1 MVLRESDVVEGV
13 GKVQRGVQQWRPN
26 VRGVIRGGA
35 HPEDRV
41 HELTSKL
48 ENGWSVATKLTYRD
62 GRVRMGPVVFTP
74 PPDEDAVRS
83 TKFLRRLNLS
93 WVHAEWDNVVRGNA
107 GNWLDMP
114 EEWRRGMLK
123 SPHPGRRGHPSA
135 FYALWVQRYL
145 DACEAS
151 ERPMEYLA
159 DQWLEEGEQRR
170 SFKARMNRYLG
181 EAQRQGLIER
191 LGRGRPGGTMTREC
205 RELLSEGSRPG

>member
-1 MVLRESDVVEGV
+1 MQRE
-13 GKVQRGVQQWRPN
+13 VQQWRPN
-26 VRGVIRGGA
+26 VRGVIRGGSD
-35 HPEDRV
+35 PEDRV

-123 SPHPGRRGHPSA
+123 SPHPGRRGHPPA
-135 FYALWVQRYL
+135 FTRYGSSGTL
-145 DACEAS
+145 T
-151 ERPMEYLA
+151 LA
-159 DQWLEEGEQRR
+159 RR
-170 SFKARMNRYLG
+170 ARGRWSISPTS
-181 EAQRQGLIER
+181 GLTRVSSGDRSR
-191 LGRGRPGGTMTREC
+191 LG
-205 RELLSEGSRPG
+205 